1 MHFLE
6 SIMCL
11 SNLDSIVGPLSMACI
26 PDASAGTELFP
37 VDVIHM
43 CIPFEAN
50 GPFKIPTYTAACAV
64 SPPLD
69 PWFTF
74 ATSMCSPNHPKQGL
88 PTAQSLCRISSPN

>member
-43 CIPFEAN
+43 CIPFEWASHSKHVCVLLHVIC
-50 GPFKIPTYTAACAV
+50 PAFWLYVTYATQIQGIRAV
-64 SPPLD
+64 
-69 PWFTF
+69 
-74 ATSMCSPNHPKQGL
+74 
-88 PTAQSLCRISSPN
+88 RISKPQRK